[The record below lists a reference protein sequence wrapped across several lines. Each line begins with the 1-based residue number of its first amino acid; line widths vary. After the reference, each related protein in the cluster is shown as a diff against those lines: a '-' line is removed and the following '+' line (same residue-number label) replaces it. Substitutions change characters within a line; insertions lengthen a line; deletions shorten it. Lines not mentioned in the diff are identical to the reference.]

1 MIRWMVCL
9 SLCAVVGCARF
20 NDDEGIFVNK
30 ADDYLDA
37 RERAALLIPEDL
49 NPERVQDPFPIP
61 PSAAQSNPQFYP
73 GRPPQPSAI
82 YANDSRDEVRIQR
95 LGDRMWLAVPES
107 PDTVW
112 PKIKQFLGENAVN
125 VVREVGSQGR
135 LDSQWLTI
143 GNEPYRDVVR
153 LVLRDARDNAAVT
166 TGRDRLLIRV
176 ERGMRERTAEVHLRH
191 QNDVAGDPGASPDLL
206 SSVTSDLQ
214 AAERDMLNEIGAYI
228 AAKVS
233 EQTVSM
239 VAQEISSEA
248 KSEVI
253 RNQEGIP
260 TLRLYLDPERAW
272 AAVGQAL
279 NRAEVDV
286 TDQDRTAGKYFVKIS
301 DSFLVGGERK
311 RGFFRRIFGGGGKR
325 KSKADDNL
333 QIAVEPAAD
342 RGYAVYILD
351 ENARHIDREY
361 SQELL
366 VMIREFAS

>member
-1 MIRWMVCL
+1 MIRWLICF
-9 SLCAVVGCARF
+9 SLCFVVGCARF

-30 ADDYLDA
+30 TDDYLDA
-37 RERAALLIPEDL
+37 RERSGLVVPEDL
-49 NPERVQDPFPIP
+49 YPERVQDPFPIP
-61 PSAAQSNPQFYP
+61 PSAPQSNPQFYP

-95 LGDRMWLAVPES
+95 LGDRLWLAVPES

-112 PKIKQFLGENAVN
+112 PKIKQFLGENAVT

-135 LDSQWLTI
+135 LDTQWLAI

-191 QNDVAGDPGASPDLL
+191 QNDADGDPGPSPDLL
-206 SSVTSDLQ
+206 VGVRSKIES
-214 AAERDMLNEIGAYI
+214 AERDMLNEIGAYI

-239 VAQEISSEA
+239 VAQEISSAA

-253 RNQEGIP
+253 RNKQGIP
-260 TLRLYLDPERAW
+260 TLRLYLDTERAW

-279 NRAEVDV
+279 NRAEVEV
-286 TDQDRTAGKYFVKIS
+286 TNEDRAAGKYFVTIS

-311 RGFFRRIFGGGGKR
+311 RGFFRRIFGGGKR
-325 KSKADDNL
+325 KGKADDNL
-333 QIAVEPAAD
+333 QIAMEPADEDA
-342 RGYAVYILD
+342 GFAVYILD
-351 ENARHIDREY
+351 ENDRHIDREY